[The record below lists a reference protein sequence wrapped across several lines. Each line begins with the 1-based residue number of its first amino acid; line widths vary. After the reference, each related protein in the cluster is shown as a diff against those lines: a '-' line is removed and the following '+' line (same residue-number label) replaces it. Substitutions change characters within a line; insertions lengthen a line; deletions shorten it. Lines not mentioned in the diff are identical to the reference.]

1 VVKWHQDKVRKT
13 LKEPV
18 EMEMKEGG
26 GAFDYSI
33 PKEQAAFEEA
43 DSLCNMMGSRD

>member
-1 VVKWHQDKVRKT
+1 MVKWHQDKVRKT

-18 EMEMKEGG
+18 EMEMKEGE
-26 GAFDYSI
+26 AFDYSI